1 MFFLEKLN
9 VILISGRTTEQ
20 GVGLEEG
27 KQSEKYVKSI
37 QHVQINPLA
46 AENLNLKEDDVVDI
60 ATESGSVSVYWKPDQ
75 RLDQGLVFFPYGIW
89 ANQLFSSET
98 EGTGMPSFKG
108 TKATL
113 TKSMKK
119 RATSLEEIFEKLRN
133 EK

>member
-1 MFFLEKLN
+1 VFFLEKLN

-75 RLDQGLVFFPYGIW
+75 RLEQELVFFPYGIW

-98 EGTGMPSFKG
+98 EGTGMPPFKG
-108 TKATL
+108 ISATL
-113 TKSMKK
+113 SKSVNNQV
-119 RATSLEEIFEKLRN
+119 TSLEDIIKRLRKEK
-133 EK
+133 